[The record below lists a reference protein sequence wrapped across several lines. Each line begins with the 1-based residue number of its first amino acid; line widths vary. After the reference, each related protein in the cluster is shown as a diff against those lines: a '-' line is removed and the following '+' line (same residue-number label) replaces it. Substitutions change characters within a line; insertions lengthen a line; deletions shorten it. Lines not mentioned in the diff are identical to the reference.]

1 MILTDELVRDFLQ
14 YLYHNDYRYLF
25 SLECN
30 NAIVVSKGKPLFS
43 KGRHIESMPFY
54 DELTGYSYKLGREI
68 LNDEG
73 HCIDI
78 GEKLNII
85 DWSTVKVDTKILV
98 KNNECDIWKRRYF
111 ACYENG
117 KVYAYCGGKTSWSA
131 WNDDG
136 SDIVLWEFA
145 EVVEE

>member
-1 MILTDELVRDFLQ
+1 MILTDEIVKDFLQ

-25 SLECN
+25 RVESN
-30 NAIVVSKGKPLFS
+30 NSIVVSKGEPLFS

-54 DELTGYSYKLGREI
+54 DELIGYSSKLGKAI

-78 GEKLNII
+78 GKKLNII

-98 KNNECDIWKRRYF
+98 RNTNGDEWKKRYF
-111 ACYENG
+111 ARYVNE
-117 KVYAYCGGKTSWSA
+117 KVYAFDSGKTSWSA
-131 WNDDG
+131 DANHL
-136 SDIVLWEFA
+136 SDLVPWEFA

>member
-1 MILTDELVRDFLQ
+1 MILTDELIRDFLQ

-25 SLECN
+25 RVESN
-30 NAIVVSKGKPLFS
+30 NSIVVSKEKPLFS

-54 DELTGYSYKLGREI
+54 DELIGYSSKLGKAI

-78 GEKLNII
+78 CEKLKIV

-98 KNNECDIWKRRYF
+98 RNTN
-111 ACYENG
+111 
-117 KVYAYCGGKTSWSA
+117 GGKWKKTLFRS
-131 WNDDG
+131 
-136 SDIVLWEFA
+136 L
-145 EVVEE
+145 

>member
-1 MILTDELVRDFLQ
+1 MILTDELIRDFLQ

-25 SLECN
+25 MVECN
-30 NAIVVSKGKPLFS
+30 NSIVVSKGKPLFS

-54 DELTGYSYKLGREI
+54 DELTGYSHKLGKAI
-68 LNDEG
+68 LNNEG

-98 KNNECDIWKRRYF
+98 RNTNGDVWRKRYF
-111 ACYENG
+111 ARYENE
-117 KVYAYCGGKTSWSA
+117 KVYAFDSGKTSWSA
-131 WNDDG
+131 DADHLT
-136 SDIVLWEFA
+136 DLIPWEFA
-145 EVVEE
+145 EVVKE